1 MKLPDLDNH
10 EFVPLPEDAAPH
22 AATGRGNA

>member
-10 EFVPLPEDAAPH
+10 EFVQLPEDAPTH